1 MQNPLRLQDNI
12 YEQTANSFYHGFTAQ
27 VQRRFARNF
36 SLNAHYTLAKSIDEV
51 VDFNSDWSAQNPLN
65 LRLDRSLSAFDQ
77 RHRLVLSGVL
87 QSSAENLLL
96 KNWVFAPIFVA
107 QSGRPFNL
115 LLGFDA
121 NADGRSQSD
130 RPGQAGRYTG
140 QGEAFYSFDMRLGR
154 RFFVKEGRYLELTF
168 EGFNLFN
175 RTNFIG
181 INNVLG
187 AACTTSDGASFV
199 PCTAAGA
206 TNLTNY
212 RLRGRRGLRTTD
224 PLGFTSSFDPR
235 QLQFGARFNF

>member
-1 MQNPLRLQDNI
+1 LQDNV
-12 YEQTANSFYHGFTAQ
+12 YEQTANSFYHGFTVQA
-27 VQRRFARNF
+27 QRRFANNF

-65 LRLDRSLSAFDQ
+65 IRLDRSLSSFDQ
-77 RHRLVLSGVL
+77 RHRLVVSAVL
-87 QSSAENLLL
+87 QSSFENAAL
-96 KNWVFAPIFVA
+96 KNWVLSPIFVA

-140 QGEAFYSFDMRLGR
+140 LGEPFYSFDLRLGR
-154 RFFVKEGRYLELTF
+154 RFFTNDRRFLELTI

-175 RTNFIG
+175 RSNLLG
-181 INNVLG
+181 VNNVLG
-187 AACTTSDGASFV
+187 AACTTSDGANFV
-199 PCTAAGA
+199 PCTVAGA
-206 TNLTNY
+206 VRLTDF

-224 PLGFTSSFDPR
+224 PLGFTSAFDPR
-235 QLQFGARFNF
+235 QLQFGVRFNF

>member
-1 MQNPLRLQDNI
+1 MRNPLILQDNI
-12 YEQTANSFYHGFTAQ
+12 YENTASSFYHAFTAQ
-27 VQRRFARNF
+27 LQRRFSRNF

-96 KNWVFAPIFVA
+96 KHWVLSPIFVA

-115 LLGFDA
+115 LTGFDA

-130 RPGQAGRYTG
+130 RPGLAGRYTG
-140 QGEAFYSFDMRLGR
+140 RGEPFYSFDLRVGR
-154 RFFVKEGRYLELTF
+154 RFFAKESRFLELTV
-168 EGFNLFN
+168 EWFNMMN
-175 RTNFIG
+175 RTNFVG

-187 AACTTSDGASFV
+187 AACTTSDGANFV
-199 PCTAAGA
+199 PCTTTGA
-206 TNLTNY
+206 VNLTNY
-212 RLRGRRGLRTTD
+212 NLRGRRGLRPTD
-224 PLGFTSSFDPR
+224 PLGFTSAFDPR
-235 QLQFGARFNF
+235 QMQFGARLNF

>member
-1 MQNPLRLQDNI
+1 VQ
-12 YEQTANSFYHGFTAQ
+12 A
-27 VQRRFARNF
+27 QRRFANNF

-65 LRLDRSLSAFDQ
+65 LRLDRSLSSFDQ

-96 KNWVFAPIFVA
+96 KNWVLSPIFVA

-140 QGEAFYSFDMRLGR
+140 QGEPFYSFDFRLGR
-154 RFFVKEGRYLELTF
+154 RLFAKEGRFLELTF
-168 EGFNLFN
+168 EAFNLFN

-187 AACTTSDGASFV
+187 AACTTSDGANFV
-199 PCTAAGA
+199 PCTVTGA
-206 TNLTNY
+206 VPLADFK
-212 RLRGRRGLRTTD
+212 LRGRRGLRTTD

-235 QLQFGARFNF
+235 QLQFGVRFNF